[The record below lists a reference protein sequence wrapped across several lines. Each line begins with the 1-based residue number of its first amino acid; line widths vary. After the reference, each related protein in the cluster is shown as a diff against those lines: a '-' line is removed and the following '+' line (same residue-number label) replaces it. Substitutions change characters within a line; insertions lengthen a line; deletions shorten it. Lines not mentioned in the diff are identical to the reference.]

1 MVRRI
6 CTIVE
11 KAETKQKHFTQ
22 QKQKLKKKK
31 KKNSNRHQETNE
43 NSTKSIK
50 ITNR

>member
-11 KAETKQKHFTQ
+11 KADTKQKHFTQ
-22 QKQKLKKKK
+22 QKEKLKKK

>member
-31 KKNSNRHQETNE
+31 KNSNRHQETNE